1 MITLTRA
8 GPWVAFP
15 CDYWGVL
22 YPIDAKW
29 LQVVTG
35 GYTWFQAVT
44 ELYGIGTM
52 PECDKYTYYTSMQ
65 PSRTLTAITGP
76 RYGSKT
82 CGNLDFG
89 LISWDSPYDPKWARS
104 DPKNICPPKFFGFSC
119 RVDIFVGSEHHLVQ
133 YNWSTKFGRFFPG
146 NPLKSRGVPASLI
159 LMDVLTISTYT
170 GLCHW
175 PNFIP
180 LD

>member
-1 MITLTRA
+1 M
-8 GPWVAFP
+8 GPKRVKMRVYGAPVGKGGF
-15 CDYWGVL
+15 VE
-22 YPIDAKW
+22 
-29 LQVVTG
+29 VVTG

-89 LISWDSPYDPKWARS
+89 LIS
-104 DPKNICPPKFFGFSC
+104 
-119 RVDIFVGSEHHLVQ
+119 
-133 YNWSTKFGRFFPG
+133 
-146 NPLKSRGVPASLI
+146 
-159 LMDVLTISTYT
+159 
-170 GLCHW
+170 
-175 PNFIP
+175 
-180 LD
+180 